1 LFKAMRWWMA
11 ALLMSGGAMAQE
23 AVPHQFGS
31 AAVMQYRV
39 AQKDGPTVEYFLSKP
54 KQRAPLV
61 LFIEGSGCRTSFAGL
76 DTPGKRVSYVFNYVP
91 MAQEGKYA
99 VMVANKPF
107 SPAEPPSG
115 QPGVATACP
124 DAFNNYFTL
133 EHWVRDLRLVLDHA
147 LQQPWVD
154 PQHVLVL
161 GTSEG
166 AAVAAALAEADPRV
180 RNVAMLGGSGTTQYY
195 DFVVAAYRNGHNDA
209 EIKQQLDELDATRQ
223 QILAKPDS
231 VKDIAWG
238 HPYKRWS
245 GFFRASPARQLLHS
259 GARVYIVSGMQD
271 VNTPI
276 LSAEVLAA
284 ELMAAGRDVTM
295 RRIPNADHGLMT
307 PDGGWEQRDAEY
319 RRILDWFD
327 RSFM

>member
-1 LFKAMRWWMA
+1 MLKAMGWWML
-11 ALLMSGGAMAQE
+11 ALLASGHAMAQE
-23 AVPHQFGS
+23 AVVQHFGS
-31 AAVMQYRV
+31 AEVMQYKV
-39 AQKDGPTVEYFLSKP
+39 GQKDGPTVEYFLSKP

-61 LFIEGSGCRTSFAGL
+61 LFIEGSGCRPAFVPDKRMSF
-76 DTPGKRVSYVFNYVP
+76 VFNYVP

-107 SPAEPPSG
+107 SPAEPPAG

-133 EHWVRDLRLVLDHA
+133 AHWVRDLRLVLDHA

-154 PQHVLVL
+154 GQHVLVM

-231 VKDIAWG
+231 VQDIAWG

-245 GFFRASPARQLLHS
+245 GFFRASPAQQLLKS

-271 VNTPI
+271 VNVPI
-276 LSAEVLAA
+276 LSAEVLGA

-307 PDGGWEQRDAEY
+307 PAGGWEQRDAEY
-319 RRILDWFD
+319 RRILDWFE

>member
-1 LFKAMRWWMA
+1 MVWLKAWVMA
-11 ALLMSGGAMAQE
+11 ALLLPVHAMAQE
-23 AVPHQFGS
+23 AVLQHFGS
-31 AAVMQYRV
+31 AEVMQYKVTQR
-39 AQKDGPTVEYFLSKP
+39 DGPTVEYFLSKP

-61 LFIEGSGCRTSFAGL
+61 LFIEGSGCRPAFV
-76 DTPGKRVSYVFNYVP
+76 PGKRMSFVFNFVP

-107 SPAEPPSG
+107 SPAEPPAG

-133 EHWVRDLRLVLDHA
+133 VHWVRDLRLVLDHA

-154 PQHVLVL
+154 PQHVLVM

-195 DFVVAAYRNGHNDA
+195 DFVVAAYRNGHNDP

-231 VKDIAWG
+231 VQDIAWG

-245 GFFRASPARQLLHS
+245 GFFRASPAQQLLRS
-259 GARVYIVSGMQD
+259 SARVYIVSGMQD
-271 VNTPI
+271 VNVPI
-276 LSAEVLAA
+276 LSAEVLGA
-284 ELMAAGRDVTM
+284 ELMAAGHDVTM
-295 RRIPNADHGLMT
+295 RRVPNADHGLMT
-307 PDGGWEQRDAEY
+307 PDGGWQQRDAEY
-319 RRILDWFD
+319 RRILDWFE